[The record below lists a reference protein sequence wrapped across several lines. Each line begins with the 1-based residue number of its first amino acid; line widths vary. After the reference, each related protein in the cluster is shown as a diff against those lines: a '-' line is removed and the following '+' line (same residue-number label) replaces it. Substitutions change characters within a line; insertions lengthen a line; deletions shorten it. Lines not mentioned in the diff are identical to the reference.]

1 MFPTLD
7 RANAADFSRPI
18 YRASWAVVIPIETG
32 SNMWYF
38 IDPFTYDVW
47 LPIAIGIPI
56 YIIVMGLANYFYL
69 GSGDWNTLSGFIV
82 RNALSEQNSKLPDHA
97 SARVYQKIL
106 IITLLWC
113 ALVLVQAYS
122 GNLTAMLAKPKLE
135 APIRNL
141 EELLNQD
148 EISWVIEGKTSVD
161 ARFMS
166 TAAPGSV
173 MNLLYKRATF
183 VPKLNKTERIKYGC
197 HAAKMMGNGRVG
209 SICGGRKMLQMIAND
224 FSTTGKCNFYIIEDR
239 LMSQSNSMAF
249 QVRYICNASYYLK
262 N

>member
-1 MFPTLD
+1 
-7 RANAADFSRPI
+7 
-18 YRASWAVVIPIETG
+18 
-32 SNMWYF
+32 MWYF

-69 GSGDWNTLSGFIV
+69 GSGDWNTLSGFII

-148 EISWVIEGKTSVD
+148 EISWAIEDKTSES
-161 ARFMS
+161 RFMR
-166 TAAPGSV
+166 TAAPGSL

-183 VPKLNKTERIKYGC
+183 VPRLNYTERLKYGC

-209 SICGGRKMLQMIAND
+209 SICGSRGISVMIAND
-224 FSTTGKCNFYIIEDR
+224 FSRTGKCNFYIIEDR

-249 QVRYICNASYYLK
+249 QVRYICNASYYFK